1 MEKVPGLGQHQKWPF
16 GFDPPSELVV
26 DSIENTPRKV
36 KGRRELLNLEYFF
49 FFISN
54 CKLLKSA
61 KGRNPYTRE
70 VYKRTPKR
78 DEQRINLKILHK

>member
-36 KGRRELLNLEYFF
+36 KGRRELLNLEYS
-49 FFISN
+49 IIYDAMGAS
-54 CKLLKSA
+54 SW
-61 KGRNPYTRE
+61 RR
-70 VYKRTPKR
+70 
-78 DEQRINLKILHK
+78 